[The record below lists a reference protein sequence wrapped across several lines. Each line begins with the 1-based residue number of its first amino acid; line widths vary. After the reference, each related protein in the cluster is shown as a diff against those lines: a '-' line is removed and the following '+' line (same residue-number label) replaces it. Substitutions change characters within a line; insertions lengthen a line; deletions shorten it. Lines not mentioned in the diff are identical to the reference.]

1 MMSRCVTDSCVRGR
15 GLGRAGGDS
24 GRSSWSV
31 RGGEWAPVGSA
42 RVTAPP
48 SPELETLA
56 INVARGLQMDAVAA
70 ANSGHTGTALAL
82 SPLTHVLFTRIMN
95 FDAADPS
102 WPDRDRFVLSA
113 GHASMLQYSFLHLL
127 GFGLSLD
134 DLRAFRQWDSLTP
147 GHPEVGHT
155 AGVEVTTGP
164 LGQGFA
170 NAVGMAMAERWLRA
184 HFGAELFDH
193 RIYCIA
199 SDGDLMEGVSH
210 EAASLAGHQGLGRLV
225 VIYDDNHITIDGP
238 TELAYTDNVPQR
250 FAAYGWHV
258 AEIGEVADDLDA
270 LEAGIRAGIA
280 DQDRPSL
287 IVLRSRIGHPL
298 PNAVDTSAAHGAVL
312 DADELAAGRRIMGLP
327 ADERFWVPDEVAEFY
342 AVAGRRGAAAR
353 AEWSARAEAF
363 DGDRAAL
370 QGALAGRTLDGFDGA
385 LPEFEVGAAIATR
398 KASNAV
404 LEAVAP
410 YVPGLIAGSADLTG
424 NTGVKLAGEPMTA
437 AEPGGRSVHYGVR
450 EHAMAAAMNGMALH
464 GGVVPVGGT
473 FLVFSDYAR
482 PSVRL
487 AALSQAKV
495 IYSFTHDSIGV
506 GEDGPTHQP
515 VEHVASL
522 RTIPGLRVIRP
533 ADATEVAAAWAL
545 ALGSDGPTALIL
557 TRQNVPVL
565 AGTGAGVER
574 GGYVVGAAP
583 SEPDVVLVGT
593 GSELQWC
600 VGAADALAASGQ
612 RAQVVSM
619 PCRELFEAQDDAYRA
634 AVLPPGVPV
643 LAVEAGVHDGWDGPA
658 DATVTLN
665 RFGASAP
672 GGTAMR
678 EFGFTT
684 ENVAEAATQ
693 LVERHQEAS

>member
-1 MMSRCVTDSCVRGR
+1 M
-15 GLGRAGGDS
+15 
-24 GRSSWSV
+24 
-31 RGGEWAPVGSA
+31 
-42 RVTAPP
+42 TAPP
-48 SPELETLA
+48 SPELESLA
-56 INVARGLQMDAVAA
+56 VNVARGLQMDAVAA

-82 SPLTHVLFTRIMN
+82 SPLTHVLFTRIMD
-95 FDAADPS
+95 FDAADPT

-127 GFGLSLD
+127 GYGLTLD
-134 DLRAFRQWDSLTP
+134 DIRAFRQWDSLTP

-184 HFGAELFDH
+184 TFGDDLFDH

-199 SDGDLMEGVSH
+199 SDGDLMEGISH
-210 EAASLAGHQGLGRLV
+210 EAASFAGHQGLGRLV
-225 VIYDDNHITIDGP
+225 VIYDDNHITIDGA
-238 TELAYTDNVPQR
+238 TELAYSDDVPGR
-250 FAAYGWHV
+250 FRSYGWHV
-258 AEIGEVADDLDA
+258 EELGEVAEDLDA

-280 DQDRPSL
+280 ADDRPSL
-287 IVLRSRIGHPL
+287 IVLRSHIGHPL
-298 PNAVDTSAAHGAVL
+298 PNVVDTPGAHGAVL
-312 DADELAAGRRIMGLP
+312 DADELAAGRQIMGLP
-327 ADERFWVPDEVAEFY
+327 ADERFWVPDEVAALY
-342 AVAGRRGAAAR
+342 ADAGRRGADARAAWAAR
-353 AEWSARAEAF
+353 LDGW

-370 QGALAGRTLDGFDGA
+370 DAALAARPLDGLRGA
-385 LPEFEVGAAIATR
+385 LPEFEVGTAIATR
-398 KASNAV
+398 KASNTV
-404 LEAVAP
+404 LEAIAP
-410 YVPGLIAGSADLTG
+410 QVPGLVAGSADLTG
-424 NTGVKLAGEPMTA
+424 NTGVKLASEPMGPEA
-437 AEPGGRSVHYGVR
+437 PGGRAIHYGVR
-450 EHAMAAAMNGMALH
+450 EHGMAAAMNGMALH
-464 GGVVPVGGT
+464 GGVLPVGGT

-487 AALSQAKV
+487 AALSRAKV
-495 IYSFTHDSIGV
+495 VYSFTHDSIGV

-515 VEHVASL
+515 VEHVAAL
-522 RTIPGLRVIRP
+522 RAIPGLRVVRP
-533 ADATEVAAAWAL
+533 ADATEVAAAWAM
-545 ALGSDGPTALIL
+545 ALEGDGPTALIL

-565 AGTGAGVER
+565 AGTGVGVER
-574 GGYVVGAAP
+574 GGYVVGTAP

-600 VGAADALAASGQ
+600 VGAADALAGSGV

-619 PCRELFEAQDDAYRA
+619 PCRELFETQDADYRA
-634 AVLPPGVPV
+634 AVLPAGVPV

-658 DATVTLN
+658 SATVTLD

-684 ENVAEAATQ
+684 ENVTAAAAQ